1 MEFLD
6 FWNKAFETYKVDKF
20 KYAEWLDDYKDVI
33 AACKTKA
40 LDLGCGAGSDSY
52 YLTEKGLDVIACDYS
67 TVALKTA
74 KKEAP
79 KAETMLVDI
88 SKPLPF
94 ENDSF
99 DLIVA
104 DLCLHY
110 FDTKKTQ
117 EIMQEIKRILT
128 KNGHLLARVNST
140 ADINHG
146 AGQGE
151 KIEENYYFVN
161 NYNKRFFDENEV
173 NKFFSIIG
181 KVKCRETQMLRYDKP
196 KIIVEVDAQKI

>member
-1 MEFLD
+1 MDFLE
-6 FWNKAFETYKVDKF
+6 FWNNAFKTYKVDKF
-20 KYAEWLDDYKDVI
+20 KYAEWLDDYIDVI
-33 AACKTKA
+33 KNCKTKV

-52 YLTEKGLDVIACDYS
+52 YLTEKGLEVIACDYS
-67 TVALKTA
+67 PVALETA

-79 KAETMLVDI
+79 KAETRLVDI

-94 ENDSF
+94 EDNSF
-99 DLIVA
+99 DLVVA

-161 NYNKRFFDENEV
+161 EYNKRFFDKKEV
-173 NKFFSIIG
+173 SKFFSIIG
-181 KVKCRETQMLRYDKP
+181 KVKCREVQMLRYDKP
-196 KIIVEVDAQKI
+196 KIIIEVDAQKN